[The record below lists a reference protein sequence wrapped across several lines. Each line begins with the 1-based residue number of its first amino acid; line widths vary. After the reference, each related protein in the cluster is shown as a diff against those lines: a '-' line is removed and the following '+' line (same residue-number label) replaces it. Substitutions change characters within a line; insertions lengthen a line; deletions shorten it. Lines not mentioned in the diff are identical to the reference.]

1 MKMVKK
7 KRTTITLDEIA
18 DFLLVLS
25 IFLFAYRGNLGGIFA
40 ILSLVI
46 RILKGK
52 FIKATA
58 NKILLLWSLYLLVFP
73 IGLYIVRNIN
83 FEFYA
88 FMGYILSFSILI
100 FANELNYERIFKY
113 IYIGAIFIALSV
125 LLQFL
130 LPGIFD
136 SIAKIVMPNNVY
148 TSVINR
154 NSTGYVTGLTREVSY
169 AALFLFV
176 GFLYAIFIKKDKML
190 GILWLCILFLTG
202 KKAQPIFAII
212 AVCMVFYLQTKNI
225 KKHLKIL
232 CTIIAGVFAIV
243 ISFPAWSKIS
253 FLERLVTFI
262 ENIKN
267 GSDIIGLTSGRTVIY
282 ERAID
287 LWKQNKWI
295 GIGWENFRN
304 IGAYGRSEYTTWFNH
319 FDVHNCYLQ
328 ILCETGITGMII
340 FLSILI
346 LTIVV
351 AIKILRRNPTQYV
364 KFAEAYFIFFWIF
377 VLTEP
382 CLYTDSYVIFLA
394 LVLAYIFKKQKI
406 TSLGVDGGKEN

>member
-1 MKMVKK
+1 MKIMKK
-7 KRTTITLDEIA
+7 KSVTITLDQMA

-25 IFLFAYRGNLGGIFA
+25 IFLFAYRGNLGGIIA
-40 ILSLVI
+40 IISLIV

-52 FIKATA
+52 FVKTNA
-58 NKILLLWSLYLLVFP
+58 NKVLLFWILYLLVFP
-73 IGLYIVRNIN
+73 ICIYIISNKN

-88 FMGYILSFSILI
+88 FMGYILSLSILI
-100 FANELNYERIFKY
+100 FANELDYERIFKY
-113 IYIGAIFIALSV
+113 IYVGAIFIAASV

-136 SIAKIVMPNNVY
+136 SIAKIIMPSNVY
-148 TSVINR
+148 ISVINR

-169 AALFLFV
+169 AALFLFI
-176 GFLYAIFIKKDKML
+176 GLLYSIFIKKNRVISFVWL
-190 GILWLCILFLTG
+190 GILFLTG

-212 AVCMVFYLQTKNI
+212 AICIVLYSQTKNL

-232 CTIIAGVFAIV
+232 CGIIAGVFAIV
-243 ISFPAWSKIS
+243 VSFPVWKNIS

-282 ERAID
+282 ERAIE
-287 LWKQNKWI
+287 LWSQNKWF

-304 IGAYGRSEYTTWFNH
+304 IGAYGSSEYTTWFNH

-328 ILCETGITGMII
+328 ILCETGIIGAAI

-346 LTIVV
+346 PTLIY
-351 AIKILRRNPTQYV
+351 AIKILRNNPIQYI
-364 KFAEAYFIFFWIF
+364 KFSEAYFIFFWIF

-394 LVLAYIFKKQKI
+394 LALAYIFKRHKA
-406 TSLGVDGGKEN
+406 E